1 MTEPLHDATWAG
13 LEESIAPEI
22 VRAPKTGGDDQGT
35 WPSVDWRN
43 VRYLQRAV
51 IGNPWANQ
59 LALVAAVM
67 SARRYDARSVR
78 LVMCRLHARFTLVF
92 KELALHQM
100 NEWNAEQFFPS
111 YLKGEVLA
119 QDSASTR
126 ERFWI
131 DYSTASKQV
140 WLWLQR
146 LPELEQ
152 EHYRSF
158 ALPLV
163 PRLAVYG
170 LLHFKES
177 QQRQQHARKQ
187 ETDAIV
193 PHFAAMRAQAHLR
206 YNCLVRLRQAYQEAV
221 AQAQHEERTFPIEF
235 SYEEGSERW
244 HFRLWDRRSFVFAH
258 AEQYS
263 RQTMTNAQEK
273 LRGFTDEQ
281 NQPFTEFVKATHVTR
296 DAKAFG
302 PWFVDLLKLGL
313 LGDGPTSGTD
323 EEVQAKQEWLRQ
335 WGYADP
341 ERGRTNPFLAAT
353 SGLLCWSHDV
363 GDASFMAR
371 AQDRADGVLVPVEP
385 LYAAATF
392 GLLAFDM
399 FTTTGL
405 RLNEL
410 MQARVSKDCLV
421 RQVDDPPPG
430 AKDRSARIRYLLRL
444 IPKGEKTETPR
455 NYFIGKETLRL
466 IEKTGRMLK
475 EHYHLSRAE
484 ALPVI
489 PFAPTNG
496 RAHRFAAA
504 PYLFQYR
511 HHHLDGGTI
520 TSCMRFLLHGM
531 MFETKEGKPVI
542 IKAHLLRHT
551 FATYAVQVA
560 QVPIDIV
567 AEWLKQKDLEV
578 TRYYS
583 QVPESL
589 VAEEHGTFVT
599 HLALQVNIREVFLR
613 SPQEIREQ
621 LEQAKR
627 CVGTLI
633 PVTGGECTLDGRCPS
648 QFACIGCPAKTP
660 DPLKRYQVEHMSQRA
675 QEKLT
680 YCQQEGLVLEV
691 ERLKHLLRNCETELL
706 EMDAIEHYREDEQHV
721 PNIAI
726 DPSI

>member
-1 MTEPLHDATWAG
+1 MTETLPASAWTWAG
-13 LEESIAPEI
+13 LEGSIAPEI
-22 VRAPKTGGDDQGT
+22 VRAPKTCGDTQGT
-35 WPSVDWRN
+35 WPSVYWQN
-43 VRYLQRAV
+43 IRYIQHTLA
-51 IGNPWANQ
+51 GSPWANQ

-67 SARRYDARSVR
+67 SARRYDARSVK
-78 LVMCRLHARFTLVF
+78 LVMCRLHGRFTLLF
-92 KELALHQM
+92 KELALRQM

-119 QDSASTR
+119 QDSDYTR

-140 WLWLQR
+140 WLWLKG
-146 LPELEQ
+146 LPEPEQ
-152 EHYRSF
+152 ERYQPFS
-158 ALPLV
+158 LPV
-163 PRLAVYG
+163 VSRLTVYG

-177 QQRQQHARKQ
+177 QQRQQQARKQ

-206 YNCLVRLRQAYQEAV
+206 YNCLVRLRQAYQEVV
-221 AQAQHEERTFPIEF
+221 AQTKPDERTFPVEF

-244 HFRLWDRRSFVFAH
+244 HFRLWERRSFVLAH
-258 AEQYS
+258 AERYNH
-263 RQTMTNAQEK
+263 QTVTNAQEK
-273 LRGFTDEQ
+273 LRGFTDER
-281 NQPFTEFVKATHVTR
+281 NQPFVEFVKAMPLTS
-296 DAKAFG
+296 DATASG
-302 PWFVDLLKLGL
+302 PWFADLLTLGL
-313 LGDGPTSGTD
+313 LGDGPVSGTD
-323 EEVQAKQEWLRQ
+323 EEVKAKQEWLRQ

-341 ERGRTNPFLAAT
+341 ERGDTNPFQTTA
-353 SGLLCWSHDV
+353 SGLLCWSHDA

-405 RLNEL
+405 RINEL

-430 AKDRSARIRYLLRL
+430 AKDRSARIRYLFRL
-444 IPKGEKTETPR
+444 IPKGEKTDTPR

-466 IEKTGRMLK
+466 IEKTGRLLK
-475 EHYHLSRAE
+475 EHYQLSKAE
-484 ALPVI
+484 ALPVV

-496 RAHRFAAA
+496 RAHRFAPA

-531 MFETKEGKPVI
+531 IFETKEGKPVVL
-542 IKAHLLRHT
+542 KAHLLRHT

-599 HLALQVNIREVFLR
+599 HLALQVNVREVFLR

-660 DPLKRYQVEHMSQRA
+660 DPAKRSQVEHMRKRG
-675 QEKLT
+675 QEKLA
-680 YCQQEGLVLEV
+680 YCQQEGLILEV
-691 ERLKHLLRNCETELL
+691 ERLKQLVHHCETELL
-706 EMDAIEHYREDEQHV
+706 EMDGISHFREDEHHA
-721 PNIAI
+721 PNITI
-726 DPSI
+726 E

>member
-1 MTEPLHDATWAG
+1 MKDPSHDFTWTC
-13 LEESIAPEI
+13 LEGCIAPEI
-22 VRAPKTGGDDQGT
+22 LCAPKTCGDPDGT
-35 WPSVDWRN
+35 WPSVDLRN
-43 VRYLQRAV
+43 VRYLRHTV
-51 IGNPWANQ
+51 VGSPWANH
-59 LALVAAVM
+59 LALVVAVM
-67 SARRYDARSVR
+67 SARRYDAQSVK
-78 LVMCRLHARFTLVF
+78 LVICRLHTRFKLLF

-100 NEWNAEQFFPS
+100 EEWNAEQFFPA

-119 QDSASTR
+119 QDSAYAR

-131 DYSTASKQV
+131 EYSMATKQI
-140 WLWLQR
+140 WLWLKG
-146 LPELEQ
+146 LPEPEQ
-152 EHYRSF
+152 ECYRPF

-163 PRLAVYG
+163 PRLAVHG

-206 YNCLVRLRQAYQEAV
+206 YNCLVRLRQVYQEAV
-221 AQAQHEERTFPIEF
+221 SQTQQDQRTFPVEF
-235 SYEEGSERW
+235 SYEEGPERW
-244 HFRLWDRRSFVFAH
+244 HFRLWDRRSFVLAY
-258 AEQYS
+258 AERYS
-263 RQTMTNAQEK
+263 RQTVTNAQEK
-273 LRGFTDEQ
+273 LRGFTDER
-281 NQPFTEFVKATHVTR
+281 NTPFVEFVKATRQADDTTPS
-296 DAKAFG
+296 G
-302 PWFVDLLKLGL
+302 PWFTDLLKLGL
-313 LGDGPTSGTD
+313 LGDGPVSGTD
-323 EEVQAKQEWLRQ
+323 EEVKAKQEWLRQ

-341 ERGRTNPFLAAT
+341 ERGYTQPFLT
-353 SGLLCWSHDV
+353 TSSGLLCWSHDA

-371 AQDRADGVLVPVEP
+371 AQDRADGILVPVEP

-392 GLLAFDM
+392 GLLALDM

-430 AKDRSARIRYLLRL
+430 AKDHSARIRYLFRL
-444 IPKGEKTETPR
+444 IPKGEKTDTPR

-466 IEKTGRMLK
+466 IEKVGRMLK
-475 EHYHLSRAE
+475 EHYQLGRAE
-484 ALPVI
+484 ALPVV

-496 RAHRFAAA
+496 RAHRFASA

-531 MFETKEGKPVI
+531 MFETKEGKPVVL
-542 IKAHLLRHT
+542 KAHLLRHT

-560 QVPIDIV
+560 KVPIDIV

-583 QVPESL
+583 RVPESL

-599 HLALQVNIREVFLR
+599 HLALQVNVREVFLR

-660 DPLKRYQVEHMSQRA
+660 DPAKRYQVEHMRKRG
-675 QEKLT
+675 QEKLA

-691 ERLKHLLRNCETELL
+691 ERIRRLIHHCETELL
-706 EMDAIEHYREDEQHV
+706 EMDAIEHYREDEHHV
-721 PNIAI
+721 PNITI
-726 DPSI
+726 E